1 MQPNALLKAAA
12 ERIKAL
18 PRRLQL
24 GLLLVALAGLSLL
37 GYRTYVKAGVEVL
50 QGYVEADYVHVA
62 SPVAGALAELRV
74 RRGQQ
79 VAAGAPLFLL
89 EQDFERAA
97 LSVATHSLKQSM
109 DKLANTMKGQRPTEL
124 AAIGA
129 RLAQAD
135 TSLRLAQAEFQR
147 RQKLYAER
155 TISAEELDK
164 ARTEYEL
171 KVQQVRETSA
181 NLSTARLGGRTD
193 EVSAAQAEVE
203 AAKARVEQAAW
214 TLKQK
219 SQVAP
224 QTALVFDTLFAQGEW
239 VPAGKAVAVLLP
251 AGNIKVRFY
260 APEEL
265 VGRLSLGL
273 EAQVLVDGVSDSGKG
288 PVPVRISYISPQ
300 AEYTPPILFSSQSRA
315 KLVFLVEAQP
325 APDDAPRLHP
335 GQPVDVRLSFGKGR

>member
-1 MQPNALLKAAA
+1 MQPHALLKAAGD
-12 ERIKAL
+12 RIKTL
-18 PRRLQL
+18 PRRLRL
-24 GLLLVALAGLSLL
+24 GLLLLALSGLALL
-37 GYRTYVKAGVEVL
+37 GYRAYVKAGAEVL

-62 SPVAGALAELRV
+62 SPVAGALSELRV
-74 RRGQQ
+74 RRGQE

-89 EQDFERAA
+89 EQDYERAA
-97 LSVATHSLKQSM
+97 LAVATHSLRQSM

-124 AAIGA
+124 AAISA

-135 TSLRLAQAEFQR
+135 TSLRLAQTEFQR
-147 RQKLYAER
+147 REKLYAER
-155 TISAEELDK
+155 TISAEEMDK

-181 NLSTARLGGRTD
+181 NLSTARLGGRSD
-193 EVSAAQAEVE
+193 EISAAQAEVE

-219 SQVAP
+219 SQTAP
-224 QTALVFDTLFAQGEW
+224 QAALVFDTLFAQGEW

-251 AGNIKVRFY
+251 AGNIKVRFF

-265 VGRLSLGL
+265 VGRLSLGQ
-273 EAQVLVDGVSDSGKG
+273 EAQVLVDGVSEL
-288 PVPVRISYISPQ
+288 VPVRISYISPQ

-325 APDDAPRLHP
+325 APEDAPRLHP

>member
-1 MQPNALLKAAA
+1 MQPRQLATALLA
-12 ERIKAL
+12 RLSAL
-18 PRRLQL
+18 PRRVRL
-24 GLLLVALAGLSLL
+24 GLLLLAVAGIALL
-37 GYRTYVKAGVEVL
+37 GYRAYAKAGVEVL

-62 SPVAGALAELRV
+62 SPVAGALSELRV
-74 RRGQQ
+74 RRGQE
-79 VAAGAPLFLL
+79 VSADAPLFLL

-97 LSVATHSLKQSM
+97 LAVATHSLRQSM

-124 AAIGA
+124 AAISA

-135 TSLRLAQAEFQR
+135 TSLRLAQTEFQR

-155 TISAEELDK
+155 TISAEEMDK

-181 NLSTARLGGRTD
+181 NLSTAKLGGRTD
-193 EVSAAQAEVE
+193 EISAAQAEVE

-219 SQVAP
+219 SQAAP
-224 QTALVFDTLFAQGEW
+224 QDALVFDTLFAQGEW

-265 VGRLSLGL
+265 VGRLSLGQ
-273 EAQVLVDGVSDSGKG
+273 EAQVLVDGATD
-288 PVPVRISYISPQ
+288 PVAVRLSYISPQ

-325 APDDAPRLHP
+325 EPKDAPRLHP